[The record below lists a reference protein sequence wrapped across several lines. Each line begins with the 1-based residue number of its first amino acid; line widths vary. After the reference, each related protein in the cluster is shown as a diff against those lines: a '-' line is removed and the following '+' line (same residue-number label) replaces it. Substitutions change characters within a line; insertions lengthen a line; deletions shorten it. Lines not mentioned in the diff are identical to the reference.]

1 MLRVHIRQQPQ
12 VMRELLFLEDSFHIN
27 ELPAKYIPM
36 IRKGNVQ
43 NMTRM
48 TRTKHDHGGSGQA
61 PRPFDLPTSI
71 NSQILSDI
79 SASVPRV
86 DSNSFRAC
94 KHFSTRPTQ
103 GVSAARTKARLVTVG
118 RKEARSEGAGKGS
131 EFVVRIPELRVAT
144 VKTPV
149 APTRSPAPR
158 ARLRLLLVDD
168 NVDSARTLAM
178 LLELSGHEVHVVHDG
193 AAALAA
199 VAKDAVDCVLLDIG
213 MPEMSGYEVAQRLR
227 GERTFTGTLIALT
240 GYGRDYDRAQVLSA
254 GFDNHLVKPVDYA
267 VLEDLLEKVASSKL
281 TNEGEG
287 WNSR

>member
-1 MLRVHIRQQPQ
+1 M
-12 VMRELLFLEDSFHIN
+12 
-27 ELPAKYIPM
+27 
-36 IRKGNVQ
+36 
-43 NMTRM
+43 
-48 TRTKHDHGGSGQA
+48 
-61 PRPFDLPTSI
+61 
-71 NSQILSDI
+71 
-79 SASVPRV
+79 
-86 DSNSFRAC
+86 
-94 KHFSTRPTQ
+94 
-103 GVSAARTKARLVTVG
+103 G

-240 GYGRDYDRAQVLSA
+240 GYGRDYDRAQALSA

-281 TNEGEG
+281 TKEGGLE
-287 WNSR
+287 